1 MAVKSFKPD
10 DDRAFTITTLSGT
23 IYKLSAPDALGYRTI
38 RRVMAGRERV
48 GSVIMTNSERDAAKE
63 KREANPDKSKPA
75 HKTFFKGRLVEPAAV
90 NKQLTIEIFGENR
103 TLISESVA
111 QIDAS

>member
-1 MAVKSFKPD
+1 MAAMAAQRVSHLVSCHNAKGHGHG
-10 DDRAFTITTLSGT
+10 RLVVRLWLAR
-23 IYKLSAPDALGYRTI
+23 LSAVASARLG
-38 RRVMAGRERV
+38 
-48 GSVIMTNSERDAAKE
+48 DC
-63 KREANPDKSKPA
+63 PDKSKPA